1 MAGLHQ
7 CNPAFFDN
15 ETNNMKIISE
25 TLILIIVFLSFRHG
39 WSAITNNA
47 SPQEAKILT
56 DLGITKPLAIVVS
69 ILSLAVGLMVLFPQT
84 FFIGNLINAIMIL
97 LIMALSLRVG
107 NIKNALI
114 EIPLLLMPLVLIW
127 LGHPLRK

>member
-1 MAGLHQ
+1 M
-7 CNPAFFDN
+7 
-15 ETNNMKIISE
+15 
-25 TLILIIVFLSFRHG
+25 
-39 WSAITNNA
+39 
-47 SPQEAKILT
+47 LT

-84 FFIGNLINAIMIL
+84 FFTGNLINAIMIL

-107 NIKNALI
+107 NIKTTLV
-114 EIPLLLMPLVLIW
+114 EIPFLLMPLVLIW